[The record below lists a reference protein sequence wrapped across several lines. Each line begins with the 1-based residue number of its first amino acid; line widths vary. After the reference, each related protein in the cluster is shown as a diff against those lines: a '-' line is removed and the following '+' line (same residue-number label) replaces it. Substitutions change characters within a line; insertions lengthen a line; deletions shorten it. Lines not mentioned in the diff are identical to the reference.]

1 MKERVLKLVSVY
13 DSQEDLDRARKV
25 LKENVMNDNSSLLL
39 TDINNPEDAEFT
51 IEYNDKVK
59 DKLSEVL
66 DSPFYINHLLLNEAI
81 IDIDEEGQP
90 YEIAIK
96 FLAGN
101 PEFDDTTPNYDDYL
115 KPKKRKKRISKNAFA
130 KSPSR
135 NKDHD
140 IEKAAQSSDQ
150 AEDHS
155 DDNNHTS
162 DSNDR
167 QAIDDVLPNAETLKE
182 QTSSELRK
190 PDDAKSKLFESL
202 TFANEQTVTML
213 YNQYKDSIEQF
224 NQMDISQK
232 INDFRQHLLDN
243 PNQKQKSLVDY
254 EKASKEEQDFAI
266 SLQTTIESIQQGRD
280 NQFKEYLKSK
290 QIDADNLSEEDY
302 DMYVEQFNAEYPD
315 DTDQKVAQYLD
326 SVRGDYDKVGAKVD
340 AAADEASKDLINQF
354 KDYYND
360 SSINNTL
367 DYIEQKESYQQK
379 YDESLEELRNQEQK
393 NSVDYSDTYIP
404 GLDDEDEEEN
414 SHDESQEQDVQEN
427 IKQNQNND
435 NQRQEESF
443 TPEQLNEFEDE
454 QPINNQQSQDSNNDS
469 TNDNSSSNDDTF
481 DENDPFGEDSQQN
494 EDSAEMFD
502 EDDPFGEKQQEEQT
516 SNSDET
522 SNDKNDET
530 ENSNLEDH
538 NEQNDDDNI
547 NGEEQEQQES
557 DQQQE
562 DNEEQQETASN
573 ILGDIDNDKEYAE
586 SGNDLISKT
595 KARNQPKDD
604 GKKSRHK
611 IKNNKKKAKNDE
623 EDNKESNQS
632 SVLDET
638 EKKQEDEWV
647 NPFVRLW
654 RALDD
659 KTKKRIKIWVPVG
672 ILIAIILI
680 VLVSV
685 LVSNSDAHQ
694 EKVKKE
700 EHAKQVKQEKKMKE
714 IAKYTKGKK
723 LPAVDKKTQSRI
735 DFQVT
740 DVRKDGGVVGY
751 YYSTKDGE
759 RVKKKKSASP
769 EVVQDYIK
777 RMKKKE
783 KAENSTTY

>member
-130 KSPSR
+130 KSTSK
-135 NKDHD
+135 NKDRG
-140 IEKAAQSSDQ
+140 IEKAVQSSDQ
-150 AEDHS
+150 VEDHS
-155 DDNNHTS
+155 DDNHTS

-232 INDFRQHLLDN
+232 INDFRQHLLDH

-302 DMYVEQFNAEYPD
+302 NMYVEQFNAEYPD

-354 KDYYND
+354 KDYHND

-379 YDESLEELRNQEQK
+379 YDESLEELRKQEQQ
-393 NSVDYSDTYIP
+393 NNVDYSDTYIP

-414 SHDESQEQDVQEN
+414 SHNESQEQEVQEN
-427 IKQNQNND
+427 IEQNQNND
-435 NQRQEESF
+435 NQVQDESF

-469 TNDNSSSNDDTF
+469 TNDNSSSNDDVF

-502 EDDPFGEKQQEEQT
+502 EDDTFGEKQQEEQT

-522 SNDKNDET
+522 SNDKNDED
-530 ENSNLEDH
+530 ENSNLEDD
-538 NEQNDDDNI
+538 NEQNDDNI
-547 NGEEQEQQES
+547 NEEEQEQQES
-557 DQQQE
+557 NQPQE

-586 SGNDLISKT
+586 SGDDLISKT

-611 IKNNKKKAKNDE
+611 IKNDKKKSKNDE
-623 EDNKESNQS
+623 EDNNESNQS

-647 NPFVRLW
+647 NPFVKLW